1 MSWCK
6 SPPLQSTLRLFALFA
21 ISVLVAAAMEPAI
34 AQPANKPRVSF
45 STAEPVY
52 ISPATASALTA
63 LAQTRAIAQ
72 QRASGLDV
80 AELLAAAEAAN
91 DTLDADNDTLYDSV
105 EWVLG
110 TDPNNTDSDFDQLN
124 DSYEAK
130 NGLDPLNPDSN
141 DDGLADYLEV
151 MTVPPLFSTSWEE
164 EDIPCAPTVASTD
177 DVTGSWNVTAT
188 AHVHLGQYAFE
199 FAGTY
204 NGDQNGNGAQNIY
217 LKIFDVD
224 IPLGKDARLSY
235 WIYHDN
241 SSARQ
246 ISIDGVTTDGTTISE
261 VTKDGKY
268 ITDQYGVRAHPA
280 HREDPNAVWYYV
292 EYDLSLLAN
301 ETLDYLLV
309 AFNLTTPEAGN
320 FSAYLDDLCLWS
332 NDVDGDGFP
341 NAWDGDNDGDGVP
354 DALDLSPF
362 SKSTPHESFQFE
374 ITTNG
379 NPTYINFQLR
389 PKNPD
394 HLRQT
399 LQTWDWPPDWEGAM
413 KDLNNSRDD
422 VHITPMLELTVPL
435 ECTIIANHSGKCLE
449 VSNASLD
456 DGANVQQ
463 ANCSTCSNQFWELE
477 SVGNG
482 YYKLIA
488 NHSGKCLT
496 VANASLDDGA
506 NVQQATCS
514 DSENQLWKLETVGNG
529 TYKLTAR
536 HSGKCLEVVDN
547 STADGANVQQN
558 EYWERDNQLWKLEPV
573 NDIVPNQSAVEDYGI
588 SLTLNKIYIPL
599 SNTREFGATVALSG
613 KMFFPA
619 SEPLNLSA
627 DAQLIWMVTGTSD
640 IAGEKIALKAPNG
653 KYVRAEGGGGK
664 ELVANRG
671 SIGDWETF
679 EIVFVAENKVA
690 LKVHNGQ
697 YIGVDHKEV
706 SVWGGGHWEWYPL
719 VANRAA
725 IGPSETFTLE
735 RTNGKVALK
744 ANNGKYVC
752 AGCARSG
759 LFFLPPELLTAD
771 STNPVYFDQIQV
783 AEAETETTILARYPE
798 EFMLTGF
805 SVEENYGSEVGV
817 FYSSEIDRTIETGL
831 VLAYAF
837 LRNATTQLSEMP
849 AILPEY
855 NVTEMNATFASFSHQ
870 DEALLALTSNMTPNI
885 LAELPEGAVL
895 PTIAAFED
903 KFTSVLMD
911 ELVSDSYILG
921 TNLTVD
927 LRPLPVVTTK
937 GFKMGWYNT
946 STNETVKLEAIL
958 AELEDWVAAKGL
970 DENASATLV
979 NLVLAWHT
987 GESRITRIGSVDC
1000 AFNVLENDF
1009 VLNEIKINGIGNIA
1023 DTLQTVKAS
1032 EAYEVLKVIRTVIK
1046 TIRGTLNAVKWV
1058 INTFKVFNT
1067 LKQGFV
1073 GFSAKASAWLLFID
1087 ALITQGMMLYAFFSI
1102 AIEGGWSGISV
1113 VVAIAT
1119 YFFIGWWTALNMILG
1134 PIGIV
1139 LTILDLIFGFSSDLL
1154 EAIIDWITDVEA
1166 DTEPDLELLESTT
1179 IIDDYDNN
1187 GLDAGDRIE
1196 LRSRLIGTVKLYEA
1210 KMNLLNN
1217 SYINPYYVYTVP
1229 AGTENKSIYNASNWT
1244 YRNRVCSTPF
1254 PGMPEYCW
1262 FQEKV
1267 REFKTGMWVKPS
1279 SMINFPL
1286 TFRLTADYMFYY
1298 DECYWILFIEHC
1310 NWDLTKYGST
1320 STNPTTL
1327 YFDVLPASVSQF
1339 VSWKSITSLDYDG
1352 DELLNSEE
1360 RTNGTNPWRFDTD
1373 SDGLSDTY
1381 ELEYGTNPTKSDTDG
1396 DGLNDYLEL
1405 QLGTDPFMKDTDGD
1419 SLSDSE
1425 EHNGWQVDFTY
1436 YGHEFTEQVWSNP
1449 LMNDTDDDG
1458 LTDLVEFMKRLNPRS
1473 MDTDGNGTRDADE
1486 FIIPRYGCI
1495 KEVDF
1500 DGKGSS
1506 IRVPPNATINAT
1518 VEYQLMG
1525 LRDPVSGEPANCSIE
1540 VTMDNSSLNETMY
1553 TGTPELGNITEGSA
1567 TFSFNASLVE
1577 GISTV
1582 RAFWNWSMLNE
1593 TLPAEEREVIGII
1606 ITSTNVS
1613 AEWVTD
1619 GPDSDGDR
1627 ILDPNEAIGW
1637 DVTFIDANGTQTIHV
1652 TSDPRLADSDA
1663 DGVTDLDEWNGF
1675 TNSSNPRAEDT
1686 DGDGLTDLVELEGG
1700 YNLLSYDTDGDGL
1713 DDSTEL
1719 TFSSDPK
1726 DADTD
1731 DDGLTD
1737 AEEFAFSSDPNNPDT
1752 DGDGLSDWHE
1762 SVCGSSLLQPDP
1774 DDDTLFDNLE
1784 CALGTDPWNPDT
1796 DEDGLRDGYE
1806 VHVLTTSP
1814 ALNDTDFD
1822 LLLDGDE
1829 LTWKTDPL
1837 CNDTDQDGLWDGIEL
1852 ELGTNPLYKDTDYD
1866 GIIDSEDPDSYA
1878 AHVEEVILA
1887 RDPDADL
1894 DEFVDNLLRYTN
1906 VTTVTADELLANY
1919 TSEPYIVLV
1928 GRPDGG
1934 NGTVGNITR
1943 HVLAADNETLTKMLE
1958 SEYDRFAIKYGVWNS
1973 TQTVVMLA
1981 QPYPSDHWRVLMML
1995 KSLRETVLPGSVE
2008 VAWPTPRD
2016 LLRVD
2021 SENVL
2026 KQTDALV
2033 WIALDEAVIP
2043 RIKLSRYTG
2052 ATTPVALT
2060 YASGLVWYDT
2070 PVGRY
2075 LEINVSEN
2083 VQNET
2088 REIITMALVQLYYTA
2103 ADLDRTGDGLAN
2115 DTRDI
2120 NESTLRLYAYNDY
2133 TGRWTKLTNGT
2144 SGVFETGVNTTNVE
2158 LYGTSYEGYV
2168 WANVSHLSV
2177 FGLVS
2182 EGSPRRGGGGV
2193 PRDSDGDGYTDIEEL
2208 LAGTDPS
2215 DPEGY
2220 PGKLAVTLTPGPEP
2234 SPVATPIPLL
2244 TPVPTPAPTPTGT
2257 PAPVTTPTPKEPGFE
2272 ALLWLL
2278 ALALAAFIGYVG
2290 VARRRG

>member
-1 MSWCK
+1 M
-6 SPPLQSTLRLFALFA
+6 L
-21 ISVLVAAAMEPAI
+21 IVAAVQPAI
-34 AQPANKPRVSF
+34 AQPADNPRISF
-45 STAEPVY
+45 STAEPAY

-72 QRASGLDV
+72 QRESGLDV

-91 DTLDADNDTLYDSV
+91 DTLDTDNDTLYDSV

-110 TDPNNTDSDFDQLN
+110 TDANTTDTDFDQLN
-124 DSYEAK
+124 DSYEARTH
-130 NGLDPLNPDSN
+130 LDPLKPDSN
-141 DDGLADYLEV
+141 DDGLADY
-151 MTVPPLFSTSWEE
+151 F
-164 EDIPCAPTVASTD
+164 
-177 DVTGSWNVTAT
+177 
-188 AHVHLGQYAFE
+188 
-199 FAGTY
+199 
-204 NGDQNGNGAQNIY
+204 
-217 LKIFDVD
+217 
-224 IPLGKDARLSY
+224 
-235 WIYHDN
+235 
-241 SSARQ
+241 
-246 ISIDGVTTDGTTISE
+246 E
-261 VTKDGKY
+261 VTN
-268 ITDQYGVRAHPA
+268 VSSL
-280 HREDPNAVWYYV
+280 
-292 EYDLSLLAN
+292 DL
-301 ETLDYLLV
+301 
-309 AFNLTTPEAGN
+309 
-320 FSAYLDDLCLWS
+320 
-332 NDVDGDGFP
+332 DGDGYP
-341 NAWDGDNDGDGVP
+341 NAWDFDNDGDGVP

-362 SKSTPHESFQFE
+362 SKSIPHESFQFE

-399 LQTWDWPPDWEGAM
+399 LQTWDWPPDWEGSM
-413 KDLNNSRDD
+413 KDLNNSLDD

-435 ECTIIANHSGKCLE
+435 ECTVIANHSGKCLE
-449 VSNASLD
+449 VCNASLD
-456 DGANVQQ
+456 ECANVQQ
-463 ANCSTCSNQFWELE
+463 ANCSNCSNQLWKLE
-477 SVGNG
+477 PVGDG

-506 NVQQATCS
+506 NVQQAACT
-514 DSENQLWKLETVGNG
+514 DSENQVWKLETVGNG
-529 TYKLTAR
+529 TYKLIAK

-547 STADGANVQQN
+547 NTADGANVQQN

-613 KMFFPA
+613 KLFFPA

-627 DAQLIWMVTGTSD
+627 DAQLIWMATGTSD
-640 IAGEKIALKAPNG
+640 KTGEKIALRAPTGN
-653 KYVRAEGGGGK
+653 YVAAERGGGR

-697 YIGVDHKEV
+697 YIGVDHKKL
-706 SVWGGGHWEWYPL
+706 SLGWGGHWEWYPL

-725 IGPSETFTLE
+725 IGSSETFTLE

-744 ANNGKYVC
+744 AYNGKYVC
-752 AGCARSG
+752 AGCAKG
-759 LFFLPPELLTAD
+759 LFFFTGEITAD

-805 SVEENYGSEVGV
+805 SVEENYGSDVGV

-870 DEALLALTSNMTPNI
+870 DEALMALTSNMTPNI
-885 LAELPEGAVL
+885 LAELPIGAVL

-927 LRPLPVVTTK
+927 LRTLPVVTTK

-946 STNETVKLEAIL
+946 STNETVELEAIL
-958 AELEDWVAAKGL
+958 AEMEEWVAAKGL

-987 GESRITRIGSVDC
+987 GESRITRIGSVDY
-1000 AFNVLENDF
+1000 AFNDLENEF

-1023 DTLQTVKAS
+1023 DTLQTVKDS
-1032 EAYEVLKVIRTVIK
+1032 EAYEVLKVFRTAIK

-1058 INTFKVFNT
+1058 IETFRVFNT
-1067 LKQGFV
+1067 IKQGFV
-1073 GFSAKASAWLLFID
+1073 GFSTKVSVWLLFID

-1119 YFFIGWWTALNMILG
+1119 YFFIGWWEALNIVLG

-1154 EAIIDWITDVEA
+1154 EMIIDWITDVEA
-1166 DTEPDLELLESTT
+1166 DTEPDLELKETAM

-1187 GLDAGDRIE
+1187 GLDVGDRIE
-1196 LRSRLIGTVKLYEA
+1196 LRSRLVGTVKLYEA

-1217 SYINPYYVYTVP
+1217 SYINPYYVYDVP
-1229 AGTENKSIYNASNWT
+1229 SGNENKSIYNASNWT
-1244 YRNRVCSTPF
+1244 YRNEICVTPF
-1254 PGMPEYCW
+1254 PGLPEYCW

-1267 REFKTGMWVKPS
+1267 REYKTGMWVKPS

-1286 TFRLTADYMFYY
+1286 TFRLITDYRFYY

-1310 NWDLTKYGST
+1310 NWDLSETRT
-1320 STNPTTL
+1320 SRTDPTTL
-1327 YFDVLPASVSQF
+1327 YFDVLPASISQF
-1339 VSWKSITSLDYDG
+1339 VYWKSIASLDYDG
-1352 DELLNSEE
+1352 DELTNSEE

-1396 DGLNDYLEL
+1396 DGLSDYLEL
-1405 QLGTDPFMKDTDGD
+1405 QLGTDPFIKDTDGD
-1419 SLSDSE
+1419 GLSDYE
-1425 EHNGWQVDFTY
+1425 EHNGWKLDFTY
-1436 YGHEFTEQVWSNP
+1436 HGREFTEQVWSDP

-1458 LTDLVEFMKRLNPRS
+1458 LTDLEEFMERLNPRS
-1473 MDTDGNGTRDADE
+1473 MDTDGNGTRDANE
-1486 FIIPRYGCI
+1486 FMIPRYGCI
-1495 KEVDF
+1495 KDVDF

-1506 IRVPPNATINAT
+1506 IRVLPNATINAT
-1518 VEYQLMG
+1518 VEYRLIG
-1525 LRDPVSGEPANCSIE
+1525 LRDPVTGEPANCSIE
-1540 VTMDNSSLNETMY
+1540 ITMDNSSLNETIY
-1553 TGTPELGNITEGSA
+1553 TGTPELGNVTEGAA
-1567 TFSFNASLVE
+1567 TFSFNASLAE
-1577 GISTV
+1577 GISQV
-1582 RAFWNWSMLNE
+1582 RSFWNWSMLNE
-1593 TLPAEEREVIGII
+1593 TLPAEEGEVIGLI
-1606 ITSTNVS
+1606 ITTENAS

-1619 GPDSDGDR
+1619 GPDSDGDG
-1627 ILDPNEAIGW
+1627 ILDLNEAIGW
-1637 DVTFIDANGTQTIHV
+1637 DVTFIDANGTHTIHV
-1652 TSDPRLADSDA
+1652 TSDPKRADT
-1663 DGVTDLDEWNGF
+1663 DGDGLTDYWEWYPF
-1675 TNSSNPRAEDT
+1675 PNSSNPRAEDT
-1686 DGDGLTDLVELEGG
+1686 DGDGLTDLVELLGG

-1752 DGDGLSDWHE
+1752 DGDGLSDSGE
-1762 SVCGSSLLQPDP
+1762 RDCGSSLLQPDP
-1774 DDDTLFDNLE
+1774 DDDMLFDNLE

-1814 ALNDTDFD
+1814 LLNDTDFD

-1866 GIIDSEDPDSYA
+1866 SIPDSEDPDSYA
-1878 AHVEEVILA
+1878 AHVEHVILA

-1894 DEFVDNLLRYTN
+1894 DEFVNNLLLYTN

-1919 TSEPYIVLV
+1919 TGAPYIVLV

-1934 NGTVGNITR
+1934 NGTVGNITQN
-1943 HVLAADNETLTKMLE
+1943 VLAEDNETLTKMLE

-1981 QPYPSDHWRVLMML
+1981 RPYPSDHWRVLTML

-2008 VAWPTPRD
+2008 VAWPTPRNW
-2016 LLRVD
+2016 LRVD

-2026 KQTDALV
+2026 KETDSLV

-2043 RIKLSRYTG
+2043 RVRLSRYTG

-2060 YASGLVWYDT
+2060 YAAGLAWYDT

-2083 VQNET
+2083 IQNET
-2088 REIITMALVQLYYTA
+2088 EEIITMALVQLYYTA

-2115 DTRDI
+2115 DTRDL
-2120 NESTLRLYAYNDY
+2120 NESTLRLYSYNDY
-2133 TGRWTKLTNGT
+2133 TGKWMKLTNGT
-2144 SGVFETGVNTTNVE
+2144 SWVFETGVNTTNVE

-2168 WANVSHLSV
+2168 WANISHFSV

-2182 EGSPRRGGGGV
+2182 EGSPRRGGGGA

-2215 DPEGY
+2215 DPEDY
-2220 PGKLAVTLTPGPEP
+2220 PGKPIVTLTPGPEP
-2234 SPVATPIPLL
+2234 SPVATPRPSV
-2244 TPVPTPAPTPTGT
+2244 TPVPTPVPTPLPT
-2257 PAPVTTPTPKEPGFE
+2257 PIATPTPKEPGFE

-2278 ALALAAFIGYVG
+2278 TLALAAFIGYWSKTK
-2290 VARRRG
+2290 RRG

>member
-1 MSWCK
+1 V
-6 SPPLQSTLRLFALFA
+6 Q
-21 ISVLVAAAMEPAI
+21 PAI
-34 AQPANKPRVSF
+34 AQPAANPRISF
-45 STAEPVY
+45 STAEPAY
-52 ISPATASALTA
+52 ISPATASALTV

-72 QRASGLDV
+72 QRESGLDV

-91 DTLDADNDTLYDSV
+91 DTLDTDNDTLYDSV

-110 TDPNNTDSDFDQLN
+110 TDDNNTDSDFDQLN
-124 DSYEAK
+124 DSYEARTH
-130 NGLDPLNPDSN
+130 LDPLKPDSN
-141 DDGLADYLEV
+141 DDGLADY
-151 MTVPPLFSTSWEE
+151 F
-164 EDIPCAPTVASTD
+164 
-177 DVTGSWNVTAT
+177 
-188 AHVHLGQYAFE
+188 
-199 FAGTY
+199 
-204 NGDQNGNGAQNIY
+204 
-217 LKIFDVD
+217 
-224 IPLGKDARLSY
+224 
-235 WIYHDN
+235 
-241 SSARQ
+241 
-246 ISIDGVTTDGTTISE
+246 E
-261 VTKDGKY
+261 VTNVSSLDLDSDGY
-268 ITDQYGVRAHPA
+268 
-280 HREDPNAVWYYV
+280 
-292 EYDLSLLAN
+292 
-301 ETLDYLLV
+301 
-309 AFNLTTPEAGN
+309 
-320 FSAYLDDLCLWS
+320 
-332 NDVDGDGFP
+332 P
-341 NAWDGDNDGDGVP
+341 NAWDVDNDGDGVP

-362 SKSTPHESFQFE
+362 SKSIPHESFQFE

-435 ECTIIANHSGKCLE
+435 ECTVIANHSGKCLE
-449 VSNASLD
+449 VCNASLA

-463 ANCSTCSNQFWELE
+463 ANCSTCSNQLWKL
-477 SVGNG
+477 VPVHDG
-482 YYKLIA
+482 YYTIIA

-496 VANASLDDGA
+496 VVNASIDDCA
-506 NVQQATCS
+506 NVQQATGTDS
-514 DSENQLWKLETVGNG
+514 DNQLWKLEPVGNG
-529 TYKLTAR
+529 TYKLTAK

-588 SLTLNKIYIPL
+588 SLALNKIYIPL
-599 SNTREFGATVALSG
+599 SDTRDFGATVALSG

-627 DAQLIWMVTGTSD
+627 DAQLLWMVTGTSD
-640 IAGEKIALKAPNG
+640 KTGEKIALRAPTG
-653 KYVRAEGGGGK
+653 YYVAAERGGGR

-679 EIVFVAENKVA
+679 EIIFVAENKVA

-697 YIGVDHKEV
+697 YIGVDHKKV
-706 SVWGGGHWEWYPL
+706 SLGWGGRWEWYPL

-725 IGPSETFTLE
+725 VGPSETFTLE
-735 RTNGKVALK
+735 RMNGQVALK
-744 ANNGKYVC
+744 ANNGKYIC

-759 LFFLPPELLTAD
+759 LFFFTGEITAD
-771 STNPVYFDQIQV
+771 STSPVYFDQIQV

-855 NVTEMNATFASFSHQ
+855 NVTEMNTTFASFSHQ

-885 LAELPEGAVL
+885 LAELPIGAVL

-921 TNLTVD
+921 ANLTVD

-946 STNETVKLEAIL
+946 STNETVELEAIL
-958 AELEDWVAAKGL
+958 AEMEDWVAAKGL

-979 NLVLAWHT
+979 NLMLAWHT
-987 GESRITRIGSVDC
+987 GESRITRIGSVDYS
-1000 AFNVLENDF
+1000 FNVLENDF
-1009 VLNEIKINGIGNIA
+1009 VLNEIKINGVENIA
-1023 DTLQTVKAS
+1023 DTIQTVKDS
-1032 EAYEVLKVIRTVIK
+1032 EAYEVLKWIRFTIK
-1046 TIRGTLNAVKWV
+1046 AIRGTINAVKLV
-1058 INTFKVFNT
+1058 INTFRVFNT
-1067 LKQGFV
+1067 IQQGFL

-1087 ALITQGMMLYAFFSI
+1087 ALITQAMMLYAFFSI
-1102 AIEGGWSGISV
+1102 AIEGGWSGVSV
-1113 VVAIAT
+1113 VTAIAT

-1154 EAIIDWITDVEA
+1154 EMIIDWITDVEV
-1166 DTEPDLELLESTT
+1166 DTEPDLELIESTM

-1187 GLDAGDRIE
+1187 GLDVGDRIE
-1196 LRSRLIGTVKLYEA
+1196 LRSRLIGTVKLYEGN
-1210 KMNLLNN
+1210 MNLLYN

-1229 AGTENKSIYNASNWT
+1229 SGTANKSIYNASNWT
-1244 YRNRVCSTPF
+1244 YSN
-1254 PGMPEYCW
+1254 
-1262 FQEKV
+1262 QEKV
-1267 REFKTGMWVKPS
+1267 REYKTGVWVKPG

-1286 TFRLTADYMFYY
+1286 TFRLIADYMFYY
-1298 DECYWILFIEHC
+1298 DECWWFFGWWC
-1310 NWDLTKYGST
+1310 DNDQTKYGST
-1320 STNPTTL
+1320 GTDPTTL

-1339 VSWKSITSLDYDG
+1339 VSWKSIASQDYDG

-1405 QLGTDPFMKDTDGD
+1405 QLGIDPFIKDTEGDG
-1419 SLSDSE
+1419 LSDSE
-1425 EHNGWQVDFTY
+1425 EHNGWHVTFTY

-1449 LMNDTDDDG
+1449 LMHDTDDDG
-1458 LTDLVEFMKRLNPRS
+1458 LTDLEEFMKRLNPRS
-1473 MDTDGNGTRDADE
+1473 MDTDGNGTRDANE
-1486 FIIPRYGCI
+1486 FMIPRYGCI
-1495 KEVDF
+1495 KAVDF
-1500 DGKGSS
+1500 DGTGSTS
-1506 IRVPPNATINAT
+1506 SVKPGELVNATI
-1518 VEYQLMG
+1518 EYRLIG
-1525 LRDPVSGEPANCSIE
+1525 LRDPVTGEPTNCSIE
-1540 VTMDNSSLNETMY
+1540 ITMDNSSLNEPIY
-1553 TGTPELGNITEGSA
+1553 SGTPELGNVTEGAA
-1567 TFSFNASLVE
+1567 TFSFNASLAE

-1582 RAFWNWSMLNE
+1582 RSFWNWSMLNE
-1593 TLPAEEREVIGII
+1593 TLPMEEREVIGLI
-1606 ITSTNVS
+1606 ITSANAS

-1619 GPDSDGDR
+1619 GPDSDGDG
-1627 ILDPNEAIGW
+1627 ILDLNEAIGW
-1637 DVTFIDANGTQTIHV
+1637 NVTFVDANGTQTIHV
-1652 TSDPRLADSDA
+1652 TSDAKRADTDA
-1663 DGVTDLDEWNGF
+1663 DGLTDREEWNWF

-1686 DGDGLTDLVELEGG
+1686 DGDGLTDLVELLGG
-1700 YNLLSYDTDGDGL
+1700 YDLLSYDTDGDGL
-1713 DDSTEL
+1713 DDGTEL

-1752 DGDGLSDWHE
+1752 DGDGLNDRGE
-1762 SVCGSSLLQPDP
+1762 RDCGSSLLQPDP
-1774 DDDTLFDNLE
+1774 DDDMLFDNLE

-1837 CNDTDQDGLWDGIEL
+1837 CNDTDQDGLWDGTEL

-1866 GIIDSEDPDSYA
+1866 SIPDSEDPDSYA
-1878 AHVEEVILA
+1878 AHVEHVILA

-1919 TSEPYIVLV
+1919 TGSPYLVLV

-1934 NGTVGNITR
+1934 NGTVGNITQN
-1943 HVLAADNETLTKMLE
+1943 VLAEDNETLTKMLE

-1981 QPYPSDHWRVLMML
+1981 RPYPSDHWRVLMML

-2026 KQTDALV
+2026 KETDALV

-2043 RIKLSRYTG
+2043 RIRLSLYTG

-2060 YASGLVWYDT
+2060 PATGMAYYDT

-2083 VQNET
+2083 IQNET
-2088 REIITMALVQLYYTA
+2088 RELITMALIQLYYTA

-2115 DTRDI
+2115 DTRDL
-2120 NESTLRLYAYNDY
+2120 NESTLRLYSYNDY
-2133 TGRWTKLTNGT
+2133 TGKWTKLTNET
-2144 SGVFETGVNTTNVE
+2144 SWVFETGVNTTNVE

-2182 EGSPRRGGGGV
+2182 EGSPRRGGGGA
-2193 PRDSDGDGYTDIEEL
+2193 PRDSDGDGYTDTEEL

-2215 DPEGY
+2215 DPEDY
-2220 PGKLAVTLTPGPEP
+2220 PGKPIVTLTPGPEP
-2234 SPVATPIPLL
+2234 SPVATPRPSVR
-2244 TPVPTPAPTPTGT
+2244 PVPTPAPTPTGT
-2257 PAPVTTPTPKEPGFE
+2257 PASIPTPTPKQPGFE

-2278 ALALAAFIGYVG
+2278 ALAFAVITGYVNSL
-2290 VARRRG
+2290 RRKK